1 MSEERDREEDPLV
14 DLWIANFEQQ
24 CSEHLESEPD
34 SEGQLQAERERA
46 IHNNWLLFQNTA
58 TAIAQ
63 LYKDR
68 QQGVSL
74 WIPFQTAAG
83 TVTSLYKDSTDAIR
97 RIGEMGVQCGYQRR
111 NKELMN
117 WARKKRRNI
126 RREDLMAYL
135 AGKPPPLRP
144 HHSRVSPRPR
154 VMLSE
159 RHGSPN
165 AQQMDIHHF
174 HHSNPAAISTCED
187 NLHTFREAL
196 SIASSNVSF
205 ARKPRSSDLSNYI
218 ANEFVR
224 NGTKRPASSSPPH
237 DVTMDSPT
245 HKRSRFM

>member
-1 MSEERDREEDPLV
+1 MSEEREREEDPFV
-14 DLWIANFEQQ
+14 DLWLANWEQQ
-24 CSEHLESEPD
+24 CAEHLESEPD
-34 SEGQLQAERERA
+34 YGGQLQADRERA

-83 TVTSLYKDSTDAIR
+83 TVTSLYKESTDVIR
-97 RIGEMGVQCGYQRR
+97 RVGDLGIQSGYQRR

-117 WARKKRRNI
+117 WARKRRRNI

-135 AGKPPPLRP
+135 AGKQPPLRP
-144 HHSRVSPRPR
+144 HHRVSPRPR
-154 VMLSE
+154 VC
-159 RHGSPN
+159 HGSPN

-174 HHSNPAAISTCED
+174 HHSSPASISTCED
-187 NLHTFREAL
+187 NMHTFREAL
-196 SIASSNVSF
+196 SIAGSNVSF
-205 ARKPRSSDLSNYI
+205 TKKPRSADLSNYI

-237 DVTMDSPT
+237 DVNMDSPT

>member
-1 MSEERDREEDPLV
+1 MSEEREREEDPLV
-14 DLWIANFEQQ
+14 DLWLANWEQQ
-24 CSEHLESEPD
+24 CAEHLESEPD
-34 SEGQLQAERERA
+34 CEGQLQAERDRS

-97 RIGEMGVQCGYQRR
+97 RVGELGVQCGYQRR

-117 WARKKRRNI
+117 WARKKRRHI

-154 VMLSE
+154 VMLTE

-174 HHSNPAAISTCED
+174 HHNNPATINTED
-187 NLHTFREAL
+187 NMHTFREAL

-205 ARKPRSSDLSNYI
+205 ARKPRSADLSTYI
-218 ANEFVR
+218 ASEFVR

-237 DVTMDSPT
+237 DVNMDSPT
-245 HKRSRFM
+245 HKRTRFM